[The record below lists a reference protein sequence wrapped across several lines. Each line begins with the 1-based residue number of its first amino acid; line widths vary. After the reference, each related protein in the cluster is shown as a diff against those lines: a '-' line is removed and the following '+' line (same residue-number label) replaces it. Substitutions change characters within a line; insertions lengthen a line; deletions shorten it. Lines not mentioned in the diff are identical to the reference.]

1 MNIPH
6 RHVLSD
12 GNAVW
17 IQRTKVIG
25 TRKPQ
30 WSLVQMTGH
39 EFTDAPIITPL
50 RDEAHGL
57 DLLAD
62 ILKAD
67 VLEELGAQ

>member
-1 MNIPH
+1 MNRDILH
-6 RHVLSD
+6 RHGLAD

-25 TRKPQ
+25 QRKPVLA
-30 WSLVQMTGH
+30 LVQMTGQ
-39 EFTDAPIITPL
+39 EFTDAPMITPL

-67 VLEELGAQ
+67 VLEETL